1 MTKLFDYEHVDNAM
15 TQSSSECIHEDSAL
29 DTTEQQEAFVFHEI
43 SEQEEARLNAAEQ
56 KIEKTCQS
64 FAEALDSVYP

>member
-1 MTKLFDYEHVDNAM
+1 MFKDEHVDNEVP
-15 TQSSSECIHEDSAL
+15 QSSYESIQEDRRNLNASEKKD
-29 DTTEQQEAFVFHEI
+29 AFVFPEI

-64 FAEALDSVYP
+64 FAEALDSIHP